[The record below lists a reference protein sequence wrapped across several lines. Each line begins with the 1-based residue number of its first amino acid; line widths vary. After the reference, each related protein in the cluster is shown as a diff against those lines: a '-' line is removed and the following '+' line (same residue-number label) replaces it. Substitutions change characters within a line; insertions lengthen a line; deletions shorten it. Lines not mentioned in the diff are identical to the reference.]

1 MFNSFKNLNSFSVS
15 FTVLVF
21 IVFLIWVIQR
31 VRSRMIIKEI
41 TEIHPSLKKSFS
53 TAPNY
58 IHYIRFFIIFLILGF
73 CSFAL
78 LNPSFSKPAGESERK
93 SEGVDILFLID
104 VSLSMYAVDAPP
116 SRLQKVKESI
126 LHLLPSLEGNR
137 LGIITFA
144 GTAFLYCPMTKDL
157 GAFSD
162 FLRGLEADMIPD
174 TGTDMQKA
182 FAKAE
187 EVIESKKILRNRIL
201 VLITDGE
208 NKNQSFPK
216 IKNADMIV
224 IGVGTSQGDAIY
236 YRDESA
242 KLAGYV
248 TKSRHLVQRKEGDLV
263 ISKADEEY
271 LAELA
276 SKNSAVYRNLSREP
290 DSMQIIK
297 DKISEME
304 KNQSEDIR
312 KYARLDGYQ
321 YFLYPAVLF
330 LLIDLLFM
338 EILLKKILRK
348 KGTV

>member
-1 MFNSFKNLNSFSVS
+1 
-15 FTVLVF
+15 
-21 IVFLIWVIQR
+21 
-31 VRSRMIIKEI
+31 MIIKEI
-41 TEIHPSLKKSFS
+41 TEIHPGLTKSLS

-58 IHYIRFFIIFLILGF
+58 IHYIRFIIIFSVLGF

-78 LNPSFSKPAGESERK
+78 LNPSFSKPAGETERK
-93 SEGVDILFLID
+93 SEGVDILFLMD
-104 VSLSMYAVDAPP
+104 VSFSMYAVDAPP

-126 LHLLPSLEGNR
+126 LHLLPGLEGNR

-162 FLRGLEADMIPD
+162 FLRGIEADMIPD
-174 TGTDMQKA
+174 TGTDMQRA

-187 EVIESKKILRNRIL
+187 EVINSKKILRNRIV

-216 IKNADMIV
+216 IKNADLII
-224 IGVGTSQGDAIY
+224 IGVGTPQGDAILY
-236 YRDESA
+236 SDESA
-242 KLAGYV
+242 KVAGYL
-248 TKSRHLVQRKEGDLV
+248 TKSGHLVQRKEGDLI

-271 LAELA
+271 LSELA
-276 SKNSAVYRNLSREP
+276 SRNNAVYRSLSRDPE
-290 DSMQIIK
+290 SMQIIR
-297 DKISEME
+297 DRISEME

-321 YFLYPAVLF
+321 YFLYPAALF
-330 LLIDLLFM
+330 LLFDLLIM
-338 EILLKKILRK
+338 ELLLKKILK
-348 KGTV
+348 KKISS